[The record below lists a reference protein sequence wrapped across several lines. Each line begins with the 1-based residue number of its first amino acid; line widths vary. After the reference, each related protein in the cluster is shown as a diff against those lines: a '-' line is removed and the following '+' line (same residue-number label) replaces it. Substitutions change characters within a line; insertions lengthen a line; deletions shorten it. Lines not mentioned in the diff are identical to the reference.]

1 MATLTIKI
9 SQLEQILGFKI
20 NYNNFEISKDSET
33 LEKLILIK
41 NEKALI
47 DLLLEIKEKVFEKGI
62 EEVEFRELQRKLEL
76 EW

>member
-1 MATLTIKI
+1 MIVLNFSELEKTLDIKLN
-9 SQLEQILGFKI
+9 SK
-20 NYNNFEISKDSET
+20 NFEISKDSET

-47 DLLLEIKEKVFEKGI
+47 DLLLEIKEKVFEKGM
-62 EEVEFRELQRKLEL
+62 EEAEFRELQRKLEL

>member
-1 MATLTIKI
+1 MIVLNFSELEKTLDIKLN
-9 SQLEQILGFKI
+9 SKKI
-20 NYNNFEISKDSET
+20 EISKDSET

-47 DLLLEIKEKVFEKGI
+47 DLLLEIKEKVFEKGM
-62 EEVEFRELQRKLEL
+62 EEAEFRESQRKLEL

>member
-1 MATLTIKI
+1 MIVLNFTELEKILDIKLN
-9 SQLEQILGFKI
+9 SKKI
-20 NYNNFEISKDSET
+20 EISKDSET

-47 DLLLEIKEKVFEKGI
+47 DLLLEIKEKVYEKGM
-62 EEVEFRELQRKLEL
+62 EEAEIRELHRKLVL

>member
-1 MATLTIKI
+1 MIVLNFSELEKILDIKLN
-9 SQLEQILGFKI
+9 SKKI
-20 NYNNFEISKDSET
+20 EISKDSET

-62 EEVEFRELQRKLEL
+62 EEAEFRELQRKLEL

>member
-1 MATLTIKI
+1 MIVLNFSELEKILDIKLN
-9 SQLEQILGFKI
+9 SKKI
-20 NYNNFEISKDSET
+20 EISKDSET

-47 DLLLEIKEKVFEKGI
+47 DFLLEIKEKVFEKGM
-62 EEVEFRELQRKLEL
+62 EEAEFRELQRKLEL

>member
-1 MATLTIKI
+1 MIVLNFSELEKTLDIKLN
-9 SQLEQILGFKI
+9 SKKI
-20 NYNNFEISKDSET
+20 EISKDSET

-62 EEVEFRELQRKLEL
+62 EEAEFRELQRKLEL

>member
-1 MATLTIKI
+1 MIVLNFSELEKILDIKLN
-9 SQLEQILGFKI
+9 SK
-20 NYNNFEISKDSET
+20 NFEISKDSET

>member
-1 MATLTIKI
+1 MIVLNFSELEKTLDIKLN
-9 SQLEQILGFKI
+9 SKKI
-20 NYNNFEISKDSET
+20 EISKDSET

-47 DLLLEIKEKVFEKGI
+47 DLLLEIKEKVFEKGM
-62 EEVEFRELQRKLEL
+62 EEAEFRELQRKLEL

>member
-1 MATLTIKI
+1 MIVLNFSKLEKTLDIKLN
-9 SQLEQILGFKI
+9 SKKI
-20 NYNNFEISKDSET
+20 EISKDSET

>member
-1 MATLTIKI
+1 MIVLNFSELEKILDIKLN
-9 SQLEQILGFKI
+9 SK
-20 NYNNFEISKDSET
+20 NFEISKDSET

-47 DLLLEIKEKVFEKGI
+47 DLLLEIKEKVFEKGM
-62 EEVEFRELQRKLEL
+62 EEAEFRELQRKLEL

>member
-1 MATLTIKI
+1 MIVLNFSELEKTLDIKLN
-9 SQLEQILGFKI
+9 SKKI
-20 NYNNFEISKDSET
+20 EISKDSET

>member
-1 MATLTIKI
+1 MIVLNFSELEKILDIKLN
-9 SQLEQILGFKI
+9 SKKI
-20 NYNNFEISKDSET
+20 EISKDSET

-47 DLLLEIKEKVFEKGI
+47 DLLLEIKEKVFEKGM
-62 EEVEFRELQRKLEL
+62 EEAEFRELQRKLEL

>member
-1 MATLTIKI
+1 MIVLNFSELEKTLDIKLN
-9 SQLEQILGFKI
+9 SK
-20 NYNNFEISKDSET
+20 NFEISKDSET

-47 DLLLEIKEKVFEKGI
+47 DLLLEIKEKVFEKGM
-62 EEVEFRELQRKLEL
+62 EEAEFRESQRKLEL

>member
-1 MATLTIKI
+1 MIVLNFSELEKILDIKLN
-9 SQLEQILGFKI
+9 SKKI
-20 NYNNFEISKDSET
+20 EISKDSET